1 VHTRTLKGAASISDV
16 KTGDPVFVG
25 GTGTNTLTAV
35 RVVDT
40 RK

>member
-1 VHTRTLKGAASISDV
+1 MPGGPLKSAASIADV

-25 GTGTNTLTAV
+25 GTGTTTLTAL

-40 RK
+40 KK